1 MSDLEIAIKAIQLY
15 AEMKP
20 RPLHVNQVQAAEMLG
35 VSRQTIARML
45 RTGELSYN
53 KFGLIPITEID
64 AALKPRKAS

>member
-1 MSDLEIAIKAIQLY
+1 
-15 AEMKP
+15 
-20 RPLHVNQVQAAEMLG
+20 
-35 VSRQTIARML
+35 ML